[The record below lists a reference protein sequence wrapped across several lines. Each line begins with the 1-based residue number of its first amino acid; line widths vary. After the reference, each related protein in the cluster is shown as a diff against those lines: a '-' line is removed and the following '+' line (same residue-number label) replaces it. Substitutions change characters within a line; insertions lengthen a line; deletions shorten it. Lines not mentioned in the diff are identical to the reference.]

1 MSGVVQWLMDSSAI
15 ERIVDELETA
25 ERTAVGVPTLS
36 SRPEGL
42 TESDAWAIAG
52 ARDARRLARGERRV
66 GYKLGWTSSAMR
78 EALGI
83 DQPNHGSLWAGME
96 CDGTLSMAERIHP
109 KAEPEFAY
117 RAGRTLSGNV
127 TAAEVAESGEW
138 AVSLEIVDPRW
149 ESYRFA
155 FVDNTAD
162 SSSAAG
168 YQLGEFHRCVGDPV
182 DFELTMR
189 IDGAEE
195 RSASGRVV
203 FGSPAESV
211 AFLVRRL
218 AESGASL
225 HEGMIVLTGGATAP
239 VDLVVGTRLEV
250 WSPQL
255 GSCELDVVA

>member
-1 MSGVVQWLMDSSAI
+1 MDATDI
-15 ERIVDELETA
+15 ERIVDEIEYA
-25 ERTAVGVPTLS
+25 ERSARGVPILS
-36 SRPEGL
+36 ARPAGL
-42 TESDAWAIAG
+42 TEDEAWAIAA

-66 GYKLGWTSSAMR
+66 GYKLGWTSAAMR

-96 CDGTLSMAERIHP
+96 CDGTLSLASRIHP

-117 RAGRTLSGNV
+117 RAGRTLSGTV
-127 TAAEVAESGEW
+127 SAADVAEAGEW

-162 SSSAAG
+162 SSSAAA
-168 YQLGEFHRCVGDPV
+168 YQLGEFHRIDTDPA
-182 DFELTMR
+182 ELALTMR
-189 IDGAEE
+189 IDGDEE
-195 RSASGRVV
+195 RSATGEVV

-218 AESGASL
+218 AESGAVL
-225 HEGMIVLTGGATAP
+225 PEGMIVLTGGATAP
-239 VDLVVGTRLEV
+239 VDLVLGRRLEV
-250 WSPQL
+250 FSPQL
-255 GSCELDVVA
+255 GSCSLEVTP